1 MAGKKL
7 DSLQAN
13 PLFKKRLPLLII
25 FSIFFNLQPALVL
38 GQSTPEHISAEYIY
52 GWENPQG
59 FTQGAIKFQL
69 AIGWKTYWRNPGQ
82 YGVRPIF
89 NWQNSINVKD
99 VTFSWPTPKVIDE
112 YDVKVLG
119 YKHFLIVPV
128 KIVKSNPSE
137 KAVLKID
144 ISIGV
149 CSNICLL
156 KKLNIDAVVTEV
168 ILKSSVDIIEIAL
181 AATPK
186 ELSIH
191 DTKMVTCSIETNENS
206 ISAKY
211 KLRFSNILIPDP
223 IFIMEYSTD
232 NMRLEDQRI
241 KITGNIIT
249 AEGSLNQI
257 SQNYGIIERDRLRGT
272 FMHNNKSFEVIGCN

>member
-99 VTFSWPTPKVIDE
+99 VIFSWPTPKVIDE

-119 YKHFLIVPV
+119 YKHFLIVLV

-186 ELSIH
+186 ELSIN

>member
-99 VTFSWPTPKVIDE
+99 VIFSWPTPKVIDE

-137 KAVLKID
+137 KAVLNID

-186 ELSIH
+186 ELSIN

-272 FMHNNKSFEVIGCN
+272 FMHNNKSLEVIGCN

>member
-156 KKLNIDAVVTEV
+156 KKLNIDAAVTEI

-186 ELSIH
+186 ELSIQ

>member
-99 VTFSWPTPKVIDE
+99 VIFSWPTPKVIDE

-137 KAVLKID
+137 KAVLNID

-186 ELSIH
+186 ELSIN

-232 NMRLEDQRI
+232 NTRLEDQRI

>member
-99 VTFSWPTPKVIDE
+99 VIFSWPTPKVIDE

-186 ELSIH
+186 ELSIN